1 MQMCALSRVLL
12 ITVSLIGLSACSS
25 TPSTQSKPLP
35 ELSFTNVTPY
45 HVDAA
50 KVEIEN
56 KYVPGSDP
64 KDISSTF
71 AVSPDVAVRRY
82 AENRLQPGGTQG
94 ALKLIIEDARVYL
107 TEIEQANQVV
117 NWMGAGK
124 QDQYELFLKL
134 NLYFAD
140 DMGMQTG
147 RRGELNFNRTLTM
160 PASVSLTERELR
172 QMKFME
178 QLMKDVDAAVS
189 KALSERFSMNDS
201 DAVPLTALL
210 STPQVR

>member
-107 TEIEQANQVV
+107 TEI
-117 NWMGAGK
+117 
-124 QDQYELFLKL
+124 
-134 NLYFAD
+134 
-140 DMGMQTG
+140 
-147 RRGELNFNRTLTM
+147 
-160 PASVSLTERELR
+160 
-172 QMKFME
+172 
-178 QLMKDVDAAVS
+178 
-189 KALSERFSMNDS
+189 
-201 DAVPLTALL
+201 
-210 STPQVR
+210 

>member
-1 MQMCALSRVLL
+1 MQMRALSGVLL
-12 ITVSLIGLSACSS
+12 LTVSLIGLSACSS

-50 KVEIEN
+50 RVEVEN

-134 NLYFAD
+134 NLYFTD
-140 DMGMQTG
+140 DLGMQTG
-147 RRGELNFNRTLTM
+147 RKGELNFNRTLTM
-160 PASVSLTERELR
+160 PASVSLAERELR

-178 QLMKDVDAAVS
+178 QLMKDVDVAVS
-189 KALSERFSMNDS
+189 KALSERFSMVDT
-201 DAVPLTALL
+201 DARPLTALL
-210 STPQVR
+210 ATPQVR